1 LKGVVL
7 LAKQE
12 MSKLHEVR
20 ENEVAFC
27 ADVKSWADALF
38 ASRPDWPFTHA
49 KIEQYGT
56 GNYKRSDLR
65 IFRKGSQTPVLAGE
79 VKLPGTPEG
88 RSPYDPALMQD
99 AFTKA
104 DNIQAPYF
112 FTWNVNTFVLFDRS
126 KWNVPMIERRLQDW
140 QLGFNLTSPGECN
153 RPDIRAAIRDKFLP
167 ELFGMLADIVEGKV
181 VEWGKPPDDVF
192 ISSLESHL
200 EWPVF
205 GTRDYLIAA
214 SAKNTAFSATLQS
227 WMAEEMNWTFDPG
240 DANNWSETVERAART
255 LCYIFCNRAIFYEA
269 IRAKYPND
277 LNRLKMPRRGHGER
291 PSIYDHFRAQF
302 KRAVTETGDY
312 EPIFYPQVNDWAGAL
327 IFSSEM
333 ACEGWTGLFTN
344 LAQYNFREIPYDI
357 IGGIFQKL
365 ISPEER
371 QKFGQFYTNEDIV
384 DIINAFCIRRAGD
397 IAIDPSCGSGSF
409 LVRAYHR
416 KAWLSEQKSGGR
428 RTQDARKSHQDLL
441 REIYGCDI
449 ALFAAH
455 LATLNLASRY
465 IEDEENYPYIAR
477 ANFFEI
483 PDRREKFSVVPGL
496 RNEKGEKEMI
506 DVALPDV
513 DTVIG
518 NPPYVRQEGIPKEN
532 SLMRQKGETTE
543 AYEARR
549 KTTKDYFHELCKG
562 LWPGLKLSGRSDL
575 HCYFWPVAASFLKEG
590 GHFGF
595 LTSSSWLDVDYGFAL
610 QGWILKNFK
619 LIAVIESLDEPWF
632 KDARVKTCITILQRC
647 DDLKGRMENVVRFVR
662 LFKPVK
668 EILGDRPPGDEA
680 ARQNAAEALRN
691 IILQTDAAF
700 SSDKMRI
707 MPVTQQELWDEGVRA
722 GTLLNGERLAD
733 SASEDEED
741 NGSTLKEAA
750 AMYRIGSDYVAGK
763 RGRFLRAPDLYF
775 RLLRNYR
782 AGFVRLGE
790 IADVKFGL
798 KSGCDAFFMPRDVTD
813 DVVANVNGG
822 MAWNQVG
829 LMVPCKRSEV
839 DYGKVR
845 IVRAGDNTLHPI
857 ETEYL
862 RPEIHSLMQVDRPVI
877 RAVDSDRVVL
887 WVNKS
892 LTELGN
898 TYAGK
903 YIRWGTKQTFPSRKS
918 KSVPVPQRS
927 TCASRP
933 VWYDLTTNT
942 NGVAFWPMTQKYRH
956 IVAANPDGIVC
967 NHRLFYVSPRN
978 LSDTEAQILPAILN
992 STLVAL
998 VKHFY
1003 GRYAGTEG
1011 TLDTEII
1018 DCLLLDV
1025 PNPKRLTSDLFTRM
1039 SNAFESMCKRSVTH
1053 LVGDKMLQCH
1063 SHTDLREILRG
1074 PVELPREF
1082 SQEDRHELD
1091 DCVFELIGVK
1101 GKKQRKILIAELY
1114 LVTTEYY
1121 RYLRT
1126 QDVQAME
1133 NRGGNNA
1140 LRFDAQDLAESIWQ
1154 SFSASEQGPA
1164 VTEWIGSAYAERE
1177 TVKIPDGAPEALGAS
1192 DMFNPEGVVFKGN
1205 KETHHITYANSEQA
1219 ALVAALAGVGI
1230 RGSMEVPTS
1239 VAACRQCLEELRNR
1253 IKRAEEKFTELAA
1266 SRTGTQSL
1274 QEKTSTLLLHW
1285 YIHGRN
1291 S

>member
-1 LKGVVL
+1 VVL
-7 LAKQE
+7 VAKQD
-12 MSKLHEVR
+12 MSKFHEVG

-65 IFRKGSQTPVLAGE
+65 VFCKGSQTPVLAGE

-99 AFTKA
+99 AFNKA

-112 FTWNVNTFVLFDRS
+112 FTWNVNIFVLFDRS
-126 KWNVPMIERRLQDW
+126 KWNVQMIERRLQYW
-140 QLGFNLTSPGECN
+140 ELGFNLTSPGDCK
-153 RPDIRAAIRDKFLP
+153 RPDVHAAIRDKFLP
-167 ELFGMLADIVEGKV
+167 ELFEMLAGIVEGKV

-205 GTRDYLIAA
+205 GTRDYLIAT
-214 SAKNTAFSATLQS
+214 SAKDAVFSAKLQS
-227 WMAEEMNWTFDPG
+227 WMAEEMNWTFDPS
-240 DANNWSETVERAART
+240 DANNWSETLERAART

-269 IRAKYPND
+269 IRAKYPNE
-277 LNRLKMPRRGHGER
+277 LTQLKMPRRGR
-291 PSIYDHFRAQF
+291 RIYDHFRDQF
-302 KRAVTETGDY
+302 KRAVAETGDY

-327 IFSSEM
+327 TFASDM

-371 QKFGQFYTNEDIV
+371 QKFGQFYTNEDII

-397 IAIDPSCGSGSF
+397 LAIDPSCGSGSF

-428 RTQDARKSHQDLL
+428 RTQDSRNTHQDLL

-455 LATLNLASRY
+455 LATLNLASRH

-483 PDRREKFSVVPGL
+483 PGRRDKFSVVPGL
-496 RNEKGEKEMI
+496 RNAKGEKDMVE
-506 DVALPDV
+506 VALPDV
-513 DTVIG
+513 DAVIG
-518 NPPYVRQEGIPKEN
+518 NPPYVRQEGIPKES
-532 SLMRQKGETTE
+532 SLILQRGETTE

-549 KTTKDYFHELCKG
+549 KTTKDFFHELCKE
-562 LWPGLKLSGRSDL
+562 LWPGLNLSGRSDL
-575 HCYFWPVAASFLKEG
+575 HCYFWPVAASLLKEG

-632 KDARVKTCITILQRC
+632 KDARVKTSITILQRC
-647 DDLKGRMENVVRFVR
+647 DDVESRMANVVRFVR

-668 EILGDRPPGDEA
+668 EILGDRPHGDEA
-680 ARQNAAEALRN
+680 ARQNAAEALRR
-691 IILQTDAAF
+691 IILQINAPF
-700 SSDKMRI
+700 SSDKMRVI
-707 MPVTQQELWDEGVRA
+707 PVTQQELWDEGVRA
-722 GTLLNGERLAD
+722 GTLLNVEGLAD
-733 SASEDEED
+733 STSEEEED
-741 NGSTLKEAA
+741 NNSTLKEAA

-763 RGRFLRAPDLYF
+763 WGRFLRAPDLYF
-775 RLLRNYR
+775 RLLRNCR
-782 AGFVRLGE
+782 TGFVRLGE
-790 IADVKFGL
+790 VAEVKFGL

-813 DVVANVNGG
+813 EILVDVNGG
-822 MAWNQVG
+822 VAWNNVG

-839 DYGKVR
+839 DNGHVR

-857 ETEYL
+857 EAEYL
-862 RPEIHSLMQVDRPVI
+862 RPEIHSLMQVDRPVV
-877 RAVDSDRVVL
+877 RATDSDRVVL
-887 WVNKS
+887 WADKS
-892 LTELGN
+892 LSELGN
-898 TYAGK
+898 TYVGK
-903 YIRWGTKQTFPSRKS
+903 YIRWGTKQTFPSKKS

-933 VWYDLTTNT
+933 VWYDLTTDT

-967 NHRLFYVSPRN
+967 NHRLFYVTPRN

-992 STLVAL
+992 STVVAL

-1025 PNPKRLTSDLFTRM
+1025 PNPKRLTADLFSRM
-1039 SNAFESMCKRSVTH
+1039 SNAFGSICSRAVTH
-1053 LVGDKMLQCH
+1053 LVAESMLQCH
-1063 SHTDLREILRG
+1063 SQAAMRDILRG
-1074 PVELPREF
+1074 PVELPTELC
-1082 SQEDRHELD
+1082 QEDRHELD

-1101 GKKQRKILIAELY
+1101 SKKQRKILLKELY

-1126 QDVQAME
+1126 QDIQAME
-1133 NRGGNNA
+1133 NRAGNKPR
-1140 LRFDAQDLAESIWQ
+1140 RFDAQDLAGSIWL
-1154 SFSASEQGPA
+1154 SLSASEQGPA
-1164 VTEWIGSAYAERE
+1164 VTDWIESAHPERE
-1177 TVKIPDGAPEALGAS
+1177 QVKIPEGKPEALGPG
-1192 DMFNPEGVVFKGN
+1192 DMFNPNGVVFKGN
-1205 KETHHITYANSEQA
+1205 KETHHITYANPEQA
-1219 ALVAALAGVGI
+1219 ALVAMLAGIGI
-1230 RGSMEVPTS
+1230 RGSVEVPTS
-1239 VAACRQCLEELRNR
+1239 PAACGRCLEEFRNR
-1253 IKRAEEKFTELAA
+1253 IKRAEDRFTELAA

-1274 QEKTSTLLLHW
+1274 QDKTATLLLHW